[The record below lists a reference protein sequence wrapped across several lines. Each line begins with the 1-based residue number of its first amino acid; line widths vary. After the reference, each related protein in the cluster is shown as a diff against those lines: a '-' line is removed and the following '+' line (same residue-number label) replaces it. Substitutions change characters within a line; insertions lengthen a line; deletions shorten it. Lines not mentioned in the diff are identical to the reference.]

1 MRDARSCER
10 RVCGLL
16 DFRGEPSGDSVA
28 GTVVPRPSSEGIV
41 QRMDAFAVGLA
52 AASDDKSGAGTQDV
66 RMGTKMVGDGHPALI
81 VAELSANHNHDLD
94 LALRTI
100 DAVANSGADAVKL
113 QTYTPDTIT
122 FRGDSEVFRVNTGS
136 TWDGRSLH
144 DLYSEAYTPWEWH
157 ERLFERAHENGL
169 LCFSSPFDPSA
180 VEFLEN
186 LNAPV
191 YKVASFEITDIPLIR
206 LMAQTGKPV
215 IISTGVATAADIT
228 LAIEACRKVG
238 NSQIVVLQ
246 CTSSYPANVSDA
258 NLRTM
263 VDMRARFGVLVGLS
277 DHTTDHVTAAA
288 ATALGACFIEKHVIL
303 DRGLG
308 GTDSGF
314 SLEPAELAE
323 MVRLVRETES
333 ALGRVTYDLSP
344 TAVTSR
350 RFARSLFVVEDVL
363 PGESVNLRNVRSIRP
378 GDGLPPVD
386 LPSIVGQTFAVAV
399 TAGTPLAW
407 AMLEDHETN

>member
-1 MRDARSCER
+1 MMGMYDR
-10 RVCGLL
+10 
-16 DFRGEPSGDSVA
+16 
-28 GTVVPRPSSEGIV
+28 
-41 QRMDAFAVGLA
+41 
-52 AASDDKSGAGTQDV
+52 ASDLILGTDNFAAGPRGVQI
-66 RMGTKMVGDGHPALI
+66 GNKMVGDGHPVLI

-100 DAVANSGADAVKL
+100 DAVARSGADAVKL

-122 FRGDSEVFRVNTGS
+122 FPAVSEVFRIRSNS
-136 TWDGRSLH
+136 SWHGRTLY

-157 ERLFERAHENGL
+157 AQLFDRAIENGL
-169 LCFSSPFDPSA
+169 VCFSSPFDPSA
-180 VEFLEN
+180 IAFLED
-186 LNAPV
+186 LNAPA
-191 YKVASFEITDIPLIR
+191 YKVASPEITDLPLIR
-206 LMAQTGKPV
+206 LMAETGKPV

-228 LAIEACRKVG
+228 LAVDTCREVG

-246 CTSSYPANVSDA
+246 CTSSYPAKVSDA

-263 VDMRARFGVLVGLS
+263 ADMRARFGVLVGLS
-277 DHTTDHVTAAA
+277 DHTTDHVTSTA

-314 SLEPAELAE
+314 SLEPAEFAK

-344 TAVTSR
+344 NALESR
-350 RFARSLFVVEDVL
+350 RFARSLFVVEDVA
-363 PGESVNLRNVRSIRP
+363 PGDTVNVENVRSIRP
-378 GDGLPPVD
+378 ADGLPPLA
-386 LPSIVGQTFAVAV
+386 LPSILGRTFAVSV
-399 TAGTPLAW
+399 PAGTPLAW
-407 AMLEDHETN
+407 GMLEDDEAQ